1 MTVETIERVQV
12 IRVRNPEDAA
22 KGRMR
27 ALHERGITA
36 MAEAL
41 PGGGVKIRWLVETI
55 EHKNL
60 GMDTVSVESV
70 WRQVDYVQAPA

>member
-1 MTVETIERVQV
+1 MDTIERQQV

-22 KGRMR
+22 QGRMR
-27 ALHERGITA
+27 ALNERGMTA
-36 MAEAL
+36 IAEAL
-41 PGGGVKIRWLVETI
+41 PGGGVRIKWLVETI

-70 WRQVDYVQAPA
+70 WRQVDYVRASA